1 MNLAAYHLQCAR
13 WTMSRLIEDRHE
25 FWVCGSDGAEC
36 EELHDVQRDISA
48 ALTLMGER
56 LCRLPFPP
64 HVDFRPE
71 GWIEPLHPDAWYE

>member
-1 MNLAAYHLQCAR
+1 MNSAR
-13 WTMSRLIEDRHE
+13 TQPELDAHETERL
-25 FWVCGSDGAEC
+25 GACPESLRRRRQS
-36 EELHDVQRDISA
+36 EKQRDISA

-56 LCRLPFPP
+56 LCRLPFPA